1 MVTTGALTPACVSQH
16 CSLVSHS
23 LASHSTVTGAST
35 SARLEQIRDHLAW
48 PAVETS
54 VRILATAYC
63 GVEQPAPVPANMA
76 ASSTLTKYLERIH
89 NIIQSQTSQILVAI
103 LNKVMQS
110 DDEELWSKM
119 NEVNLTEKC
128 FHGQCWRVMCEQKI
142 SQRLNIFA

>member
-110 DDEELWSKM
+110 DDEEL
-119 NEVNLTEKC
+119 
-128 FHGQCWRVMCEQKI
+128 
-142 SQRLNIFA
+142 